1 MPNLDGS
8 SQNREQGDRQNR
20 DMTTTEHQ
28 LAHRQETNCDE
39 GYIYARKT
47 IQRDWSVAREAGANE
62 CRGVGEPAGG

>member
-8 SQNREQGDRQNR
+8 SQNREQGSRQNR

-28 LAHRQETNCDE
+28 LAYRQETNCNE
-39 GYIYARKT
+39 GYRYAKKI
-47 IQRDWSVAREAGANE
+47 IQRDWSVAMEVGANE